1 MLMSL
6 RRVFGYVVKTGHLTV
21 REPGG
26 RQFTYGDGT
35 GAEIVVRI
43 KDRMT
48 ALRLVLD
55 PDLSVGEC
63 YMDGSLTVERGT
75 IYDFLSLM
83 LGNAAA
89 VPPPAGVK
97 IPLQIR
103 RVLRRLHQRNPIGLA
118 RRNVSHHY
126 DIDGRI
132 YDLFLDRDRQYSCA
146 YFEAPDRSLDEAQL
160 AKKRHLASKL
170 AIEPGMRVLDIGSG
184 WGGLALYLAEVCG
197 AEVVGVT
204 LSQEQHALS
213 VQRAAQGGLGG
224 RAQFRLMDYREVDG
238 TFDRIVSVG
247 MFEHVGI
254 GHYREFFDKVR
265 ALLEPDGVAILHSIC
280 RADGP
285 NATSAWTKK
294 YIFPG
299 GYIPALSEVLPPI
312 EKSGLY
318 LTDIE
323 VLRLHYAQTLREWR
337 RRFADHRD
345 TARRLMDERFCRMWE
360 FYLAAS
366 ECAFRYAGMNN
377 VQIQLCRHQH
387 ALPIVRDYMQREENR
402 LRAQDAGRPRL
413 KSVPGE

>member
-1 MLMSL
+1 MFSSL
-6 RRVFGYVVKTGHLTV
+6 RRVFAHIVQSGHLTV
-21 REPGG
+21 REPDG
-26 RQFTYGDGT
+26 RQFTFGDRT
-35 GAEIVVRI
+35 GEEIVIRVR
-43 KDRMT
+43 DRQT

-55 PDLSVGEC
+55 PDLAVGES
-63 YMDGSLTVERGT
+63 YMDGGLTVEQGT
-75 IYDFLSLM
+75 IYDFLALM
-83 LGNAAA
+83 FSNAATVEA
-89 VPPPAGVK
+89 PFGVK

-103 RVLRRLHQRNPIGLA
+103 VALRRLHQRNPVRLA
-118 RRNVSHHY
+118 RRNVAHHY

-132 YDLFLDRDRQYSCA
+132 YELFLDRDRQYSCA
-146 YFEAPDRSLDEAQL
+146 YFEAPDRSLEDAQH

-184 WGGLALYLAEVCG
+184 WGGLALYLAEACG

-204 LSQEQHALS
+204 LSKEQHALS
-213 VQRAAQGGLGG
+213 VQRAAQGGLSG
-224 RAQFRLMDYREVDG
+224 RAEFRLLDYRDVDG
-238 TFDRIVSVG
+238 TFDRVVSVG

-254 GHYREFFDKVR
+254 GHYREFFTKLR
-265 ALLEPDGVAILHSIC
+265 SLLAPDGVAVLHSIC
-280 RADGP
+280 RSDGP

-299 GYIPALSEVLPPI
+299 GYIPALSEIVPAI

-360 FYLAAS
+360 FYLASS
-366 ECAFRYAGMNN
+366 ECAFRWSGMNN
-377 VQIQLCRHQH
+377 VQIQMCRHQH
-387 ALPIVRDYMQREENR
+387 ALPITRDYMQREESR
-402 LRAQDAGRPRL
+402 LRGQDAGRPRL
-413 KSVPGE
+413 KSVRGE

>member
-1 MLMSL
+1 
-6 RRVFGYVVKTGHLTV
+6 
-21 REPGG
+21 
-26 RQFTYGDGT
+26 
-35 GAEIVVRI
+35 
-43 KDRMT
+43 
-48 ALRLVLD
+48 
-55 PDLSVGEC
+55 
-63 YMDGSLTVERGT
+63 
-75 IYDFLSLM
+75 
-83 LGNAAA
+83 
-89 VPPPAGVK
+89 
-97 IPLQIR
+97 
-103 RVLRRLHQRNPIGLA
+103 
-118 RRNVSHHY
+118 
-126 DIDGRI
+126 
-132 YDLFLDRDRQYSCA
+132 
-146 YFEAPDRSLDEAQL
+146 
-160 AKKRHLASKL
+160 
-170 AIEPGMRVLDIGSG
+170 MRVLDIGSG

>member
-1 MLMSL
+1 
-6 RRVFGYVVKTGHLTV
+6 V
-21 REPGG
+21 
-26 RQFTYGDGT
+26 
-35 GAEIVVRI
+35 A
-43 KDRMT
+43 
-48 ALRLVLD
+48 
-55 PDLSVGEC
+55 
-63 YMDGSLTVERGT
+63 
-75 IYDFLSLM
+75 
-83 LGNAAA
+83 
-89 VPPPAGVK
+89 
-97 IPLQIR
+97 
-103 RVLRRLHQRNPIGLA
+103 
-118 RRNVSHHY
+118 HHY

-132 YDLFLDRDRQYSCA
+132 YELFLDRDRQYSCA
-146 YFEAPDRSLDEAQL
+146 YFEAPDRSLDDAQH

-184 WGGLALYLAEVCG
+184 WGGLALYLAEICG

-204 LSQEQHALS
+204 LSKEQHALS
-213 VQRAAQGGLGG
+213 VQRAAKGGLSG
-224 RAQFRLMDYREVDG
+224 RAEFRLMDYRQVDG

-254 GHYREFFDKVR
+254 GHYREFFTKLR
-265 ALLEPDGVAILHSIC
+265 TLLAPDGVAVLHSIC
-280 RADGP
+280 RSDGP

-299 GYIPALSEVLPPI
+299 GYIPALSEIVPAI

-366 ECAFRYAGMNN
+366 ECAFRWGGMNN

-387 ALPIVRDYMQREENR
+387 ALPLTRDYMQREESR
-402 LRAQDAGRPRL
+402 LRGQDAGRPRL

>member
-1 MLMSL
+1 MIDTASL
-6 RRVFGYVVKTGHLTV
+6 RAA
-21 REPGG
+21 
-26 RQFTYGDGT
+26 GT
-35 GAEIVVRI
+35 S
-43 KDRMT
+43 
-48 ALRLVLD
+48 
-55 PDLSVGEC
+55 P
-63 YMDGSLTVERGT
+63 
-75 IYDFLSLM
+75 
-83 LGNAAA
+83 AAIA
-89 VPPPAGVK
+89 
-97 IPLQIR
+97 
-103 RVLRRLHQRNPIGLA
+103 
-118 RRNVSHHY
+118 HHY
-126 DIDGRI
+126 DLSGAI

-146 YFEAPDRSLDEAQL
+146 SFEAPDRSLDEAQL

-224 RAQFRLMDYREVDG
+224 RAHFRLMDYREVDG

-360 FYLAAS
+360 FYLVGA
-366 ECAFRYAGMNN
+366 ELGFRRLGNM
-377 VQIQLCRHQH
+377 VFQMQLARRQD
-387 ALPIVRDYMQREENR
+387 AVPLTRDYITEWER
-402 LRAQDAGRPRL
+402 GR
-413 KSVPGE
+413 SAAAVAAE

>member
-1 MLMSL
+1 MFSSL
-6 RRVFGYVVKTGHLTV
+6 RRVFAHIVRAGHLTLL
-21 REPGG
+21 EPDG
-26 RQFTYGDGT
+26 RPSTFGDGT
-35 GAEIVVRI
+35 GEEVVIRVR
-43 KDRMT
+43 DRRT

-55 PDLSVGEC
+55 PDLAVGEA
-63 YMDGSLTVERGT
+63 YMDGRLTVERGT
-75 IYDFLSLM
+75 IYDFLALIFS
-83 LGNAAA
+83 NAAT
-89 VPPPAGVK
+89 VEPPAGVK
-97 IPLQIR
+97 FPLQM
-103 RVLRRLHQRNPIGLA
+103 RVALRRLHQRNPIGLA
-118 RRNVSHHY
+118 RRHVAHHY

-132 YDLFLDRDRQYSCA
+132 YELFLDRDRQYSCA
-146 YFEAPDRSLDEAQL
+146 YFESPDRSLEDAQQ
-160 AKKRHLASKL
+160 AKKRHLAAKL

-184 WGGLALYLAEVCG
+184 WGGLALYLAEACG

-213 VQRAAQGGLGG
+213 VQRAAQTGLSG
-224 RAQFRLMDYREVDG
+224 RAEFRLMDYREIAG

-254 GHYREFFDKVR
+254 GHYREFFGKLR
-265 ALLEPDGVAILHSIC
+265 SLLAPDGVAVLHSIC
-280 RADGP
+280 RSDGP
-285 NATSAWTKK
+285 NATSAWAKK

-299 GYIPALSEVLPPI
+299 GYIPALSEVVPAI

-345 TARRLMDERFCRMWE
+345 IARRLKDERFCRMWE

-366 ECAFRYAGMNN
+366 ECAFRWSAMNN
-377 VQIQLCRHQH
+377 VQIQMCRDQH
-387 ALPIVRDYMQREENR
+387 ALPITRDYMQRDETR
-402 LRAQDAGRPRL
+402 LRGQDAGRPRL